1 MTPLVT
7 VGIPTYDRPDLL
19 KRALSSIARQSY
31 GNLEV
36 LVADNASP
44 GSATSRVIDLYRAEI
59 RGLRYYRHERN
70 IGALANFKFL
80 LAEARGRYFMWLA
93 DDDEISDNYI
103 ASLVDVLESDPGSAS
118 AAGHWLLMESELTG
132 RPMPTSNY
140 PQSSAFARA
149 VRFVWRSDDAFFYG
163 LHRTELLRTA
173 TFSGYAWPNRGV
185 MQNWAYV
192 YLLDMVLK
200 GRITIAPD
208 TSVMFI
214 NHDYTAKSYA
224 RRRHT
229 FWGVVGSGLRR
240 VNVHYLYWRKCCRSL
255 GPIVM
260 PIIVLASL
268 MSLIR
273 EGVSKLIHRAAHLPR
288 GRTLT

>member
-1 MTPLVT
+1 MT

-103 ASLVDVLESDPGSAS
+103 ASLVDVLE
-118 AAGHWLLMESELTG
+118 
-132 RPMPTSNY
+132 
-140 PQSSAFARA
+140 
-149 VRFVWRSDDAFFYG
+149 
-163 LHRTELLRTA
+163 
-173 TFSGYAWPNRGV
+173 
-185 MQNWAYV
+185 
-192 YLLDMVLK
+192 
-200 GRITIAPD
+200 I
-208 TSVMFI
+208 
-214 NHDYTAKSYA
+214 
-224 RRRHT
+224 
-229 FWGVVGSGLRR
+229 
-240 VNVHYLYWRKCCRSL
+240 
-255 GPIVM
+255 
-260 PIIVLASL
+260 
-268 MSLIR
+268 
-273 EGVSKLIHRAAHLPR
+273 
-288 GRTLT
+288 